1 MDFELLT
8 RTASRVVDA
17 TLRLA
22 QVARTARR
30 HAAVA
35 ADAVA
40 RSLTCA
46 VAAHHAAVRPRRPF
60 VEHRRVCT
68 ATPPAGAIENVV
80 LTIII
85 LAYIAATTDGIARK

>member
-1 MDFELLT
+1 MDFDQLT

-60 VEHRRVCT
+60 AEHRRVCNSN
-68 ATPPAGAIENVV
+68 TPGAIENVV

-85 LAYIAATTDGIARK
+85 VAYIAATTDDIARK